1 MKVTKIES
9 VKPSLK
15 IEEVEIRQPLVDDLL
30 KAERIAGKADGL
42 AFMLALLSQV
52 GTFDGKALPP
62 EELERLSSKD
72 FLTLSDEVDLRDV
85 PATLPSGS
93 SISPE
98 KASSGKSA

>member
-1 MKVTKIES
+1 MKVTKIEN

-15 IEEVEIRQPLVDDLL
+15 VDEVEIRQPLVDDLL

-52 GTFDGKALPP
+52 GLFDGKALPP

-72 FLTLSDEVDLRDV
+72 FLDISKDLELSGTQ
-85 PATLPSGS
+85 TLPTGS
-93 SISPE
+93 STSPE
-98 KASSGKSA
+98 KASSEKSA

>member
-9 VKPSLK
+9 VKPPLRVEK
-15 IEEVEIRQPLVDDLL
+15 VEIHQPLVDDLL

-72 FLTLSDEVDLRDV
+72 FLEISKDLELS
-85 PATLPSGS
+85 AAQTLPSES
-93 SISPE
+93 STSPE
-98 KASSGKSA
+98 KGNSGKSA

>member
-1 MKVTKIES
+1 MKVTKVES
-9 VKPSLK
+9 GKASLK
-15 IEEVEIRQPLVDDLL
+15 VEEVEIRQPLVDDLL

-52 GTFDGKALPP
+52 GMFDGKALPP

-72 FLTLSDEVDLRDV
+72 FLEISKDLELSGTQ
-85 PATLPSGS
+85 TLPSELS
-93 SISPE
+93 TSPE

>member
-1 MKVTKIES
+1 MKVTKVES

-72 FLTLSDEVDLRDV
+72 FLMLSDEVDLRAV
-85 PATLPSGS
+85 PATLPTGS
-93 SISPE
+93 STSPE
-98 KASSGKSA
+98 KESSGKSA